1 MSKSPSALTSSES
14 LRLFRAY
21 LCGHHWELGEGI
33 AAGIHE
39 KDTESL
45 HALHSLPALDTSEQT
60 PFCSEDSVE
69 GWAVFHR
76 PQPEA
81 SYSEGSFCLSHSR
94 SLCFLSSQA
103 RSVLKEGSCIGGS
116 F

>member
-1 MSKSPSALTSSES
+1 MSKSPSALTFSES

-45 HALHSLPALDTSEQT
+45 NALDSCPALDTSDQT
-60 PFCSEDSVE
+60 PSHTRFCGGLGLPFIDHS
-69 GWAVFHR
+69 WRHFTLKA
-76 PQPEA
+76 A
-81 SYSEGSFCLSHSR
+81 SACDIHTVRAF
-94 SLCFLSSQA
+94 
-103 RSVLKEGSCIGGS
+103 
-116 F
+116 